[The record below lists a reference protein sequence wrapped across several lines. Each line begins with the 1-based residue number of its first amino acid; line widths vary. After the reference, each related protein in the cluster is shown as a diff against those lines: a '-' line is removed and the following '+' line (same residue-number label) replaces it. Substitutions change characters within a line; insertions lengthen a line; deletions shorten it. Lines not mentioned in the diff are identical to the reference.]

1 MKLLPFLNKD
11 ENTSS
16 RKIAFQG
23 GAYSLA
29 VTAVVLAILVVVNI
43 LASVLPP
50 AATKL
55 DISAAKFYSITS
67 NTKTVVN
74 SLDKDITIYWIVQA
88 DQENKII
95 ENLLSKYDS
104 LSEHIKIIKKNPDAH
119 PTFAAKYTDK
129 E

>member
-11 ENTSS
+11 ENVRS
-16 RKIAFQG
+16 REIAFQG

-55 DISAAKFYSITS
+55 DISAAKLYSITS
-67 NTKTVVN
+67 NTKFGM
-74 SLDKDITIYWIVQA
+74 LA
-88 DQENKII
+88 C
-95 ENLLSKYDS
+95 
-104 LSEHIKIIKKNPDAH
+104 NPDPRTWEVEA
-119 PTFAAKYTDK
+119 
-129 E
+129 EV